1 MKRKL
6 TILALVVGMVGALL
20 VTASIASGGVSGQR
34 LDLVMNDTDGDKF
47 TLGPVG
53 GSPDYTQALSTS
65 GCRVNDPDPS
75 GHLLVELSAEA
86 NRNNPEPG
94 LKDHILGVK
103 AQGEGNGTPCARING
118 TQLDRGEILRIELA
132 GPVIGHWYADQA
144 QFGIKLKF
152 GATGEIQAFK
162 DGSEIGMPATFACLG
177 SDCGPDS
184 GDDRH
189 LFELPIV
196 VDGERESYLFDAV
209 EISVDS
215 PADGSVSLLDDPAAG
230 LDTYFT
236 MATDTEAPVLSLI
249 GDDPLIFVVGDEFVD
264 PGADFEDNFDPDD
277 VVYGTSTVP
286 VDEEGLVTTAGQ
298 YTITYEA
305 SDTSEN
311 AAIPVVR
318 DVFVYEGELACGD
331 TAEATNEAGFTS
343 FIKRIST
350 SNDDV
355 AAGCDRPPK
364 PYTIDATTLFVSFDP
379 FSPDITANYRGDIVF
394 DSRSPSERQPIL
406 QYDRDLDGPALL
418 VDMQACNLRPAASS
432 EEGLFPE
439 LAGPVPGVSDD
450 LFPSLVGVFDT
461 DGPQATWCLAA
472 INTTSLGDG
481 TVIDFYVSFGKD
493 DPGFGLR

>member
-20 VTASIASGGVSGQR
+20 VTASIASGGVPGQR

-47 TLGPVG
+47 TLGPAG
-53 GSPDYTQALSTS
+53 GSPDYTQALSRS

-86 NRNNPEPG
+86 NRNNPGPG
-94 LKDHILGVK
+94 LKDHILGVL

-132 GPVIGHWYADQA
+132 GLIIGHWYADQA

-162 DGSEIGMPATFACLG
+162 DGSEIGTPATFACLG

-189 LFELPIV
+189 LFELPAV
-196 VDGERESYLFDAV
+196 GESYLFDAV
-209 EISVDS
+209 EISVSS
-215 PADGSVSLLDDPAAG
+215 PADGSVSLLDDPGAG
-230 LDTYFT
+230 YDTYFT
-236 MATDTEAPVLSLI
+236 MATDSEAPVLSLI
-249 GDDPLIFVVGDEFVD
+249 GGNPLIFIVGDEFID
-264 PGADFEDNFDPDD
+264 PGADFRDNFDPDD
-277 VVYGTSTVP
+277 IVYGTSTVP
-286 VDEEGLVTTAGQ
+286 VDGGLVTTAGN

-305 SDTSEN
+305 SDTSGN
-311 AAIPVVR
+311 DAIRVVR
-318 DVFVYEGELACGD
+318 DVIVYDGELDCGD

-343 FIKRIST
+343 FIKRIFT

-355 AAGCDRPPK
+355 AAGCSGPPK
-364 PYTIDATTLFVSFDP
+364 PYTMDATTLFVSFDP

-394 DSRSPSERQPIL
+394 DSRSPSDPQPIL
-406 QYDRDLDGPALL
+406 QYDRDLDGPAPL
-418 VDMQACNLRPAASS
+418 VDMQACNLRPAAAI

-439 LAGPVPGVSDD
+439 LAGPDPGVGDD
-450 LFPSLVGVFDT
+450 LFPSLVGVIDT
-461 DGPQATWCLAA
+461 DLVQATWCLAA
-472 INTTSLGDG
+472 INTTSLGAG
-481 TVIDFYVSFGKD
+481 SVIDVYGSFGND
-493 DPGFGLR
+493 DPVFGIR